1 MNIKQSQHKPLP
13 SNTNLSKYTLLHY
26 NPLIKYIYNQF
37 PLSNFLPKH
46 IFLFIITLIPSIAC
60 VIFNSIH
67 FTSMYSLLISSLILT
82 LLLILFVLFI
92 FIYTKTKSISFITS
106 NPKINC
112 CFYLTIYASF
122 SIGLIALRNAVKS
135 TMLRDYIKLQIDF
148 IYTNIELIYSII
160 WLCCGYCEYI
170 YTLIINVVII
180 AIQIPFICVDV
191 RVDIVTVC
199 SIVIVH
205 CVGVVMSYVVTLLK
219 KKLFIYEGNY
229 CSSKDDIG
237 KVVDELG
244 LGVVTVSLIGN
255 NKRRDVKCNAVFNG
269 KEVLKEII
277 GEKGEHFEKLFTEIK
292 DANEDIEWSG
302 FGNYNNNNN
311 NNIHKR
317 RSEVNCSTIN
327 NNNNSHRY
335 NNSCYYSNRCNNS
348 NINCNSNNTT
358 TRQLN
363 PTTKQMITFT
373 NNNASLQSS
382 SNPTHLYLLNQLN
395 LLPSK
400 TYLSRP
406 SSSLSIT
413 ANPFT
418 SFLSSLVSYSSST
431 IITPLCTCIVP
442 QHTSSSSSPYQSPTH
457 FLYLKTY
464 YFYNPLLQHV
474 KFIFVDES
482 QNQYENAFKTYIQ
495 QISMY
500 LHDFKNPLV
509 TIEEKVKQIKDII
522 TYMFNKLNY
531 NYNNDNDNNN
541 TDTNVELEQELYGD
555 INFVSHTA
563 SDCVCMVRS
572 YENFAKR
579 VISNSNEPEQI
590 ELMLFPLKEVYDY
603 LTEWMT
609 MKLEMNGAAVH
620 FELRLGE
627 GITPHF
633 MLCTDKMKLKQILIN
648 ILSNAI
654 KFTQEGLISL
664 VITRTVSN
672 GKRYTK
678 FLIEDTGSGMNKT
691 MKENLFTP
699 FVSNNKCKNNKY
711 GCGLGMVISMQN
723 SKVLGKEIQVESVEG
738 KGTIM
743 WFYVE
748 EKEAPQSQISTFN
761 MINEN
766 NVEGIRKVFRDELEG
781 GNKVKKANTLYH
793 NVFGIR
799 NVKCKLQQQ
808 HTVEKSICV
817 QKSKTLPST
826 LASSEC
832 AAVPKAT
839 ANDIDDN
846 NNNNNNNKHNDSLSI
861 NATEL
866 FNDPIQIL
874 PNHKSIYDSMSSATL
889 TRNVFHSQKL
899 LKHDSPLY
907 KYDKSQ
913 TTKCSFI
920 LTKQNTNINNNMI
933 NNANTINDTI
943 SISNDIIP
951 CSFNINNLQNIPVSK
966 TAHTPML
973 SFYKKNSLMSP
984 SSNGMPLRNNINN
997 INGYC
1002 NSNSIS
1008 HHKARPQLDIVRT
1021 SSSSCMAIKK
1031 FLKKEYN
1038 SAFYESPSQL
1048 NVTAALDHFSVLL
1061 CDDDESIQ
1069 HAHMRMLNERNIHK
1083 VDKVSDGLDLVKMFL
1098 HGELNMYDLILV
1110 DYSMCYMDGTDAIK
1124 VIRFMRDN
1132 AIGERCNFNYD
1143 VLKRIIFATGAMD
1156 VVKDVLNDK
1165 NGEFKYYN
1173 KPINKRDLK
1182 KILKEFGA
1190 TVK

>member
-1 MNIKQSQHKPLP
+1 MNIKQTQHKPLT

-26 NPLIKYIYNQF
+26 NPLLKYIYTQF

-46 IFLFIITLIPSIAC
+46 IFLFITTILPSIAC
-60 VIFNSIH
+60 IIFNSIH
-67 FTSMYSLLISSLILT
+67 FTSMYSLIISSFILS
-82 LLLILFVLFI
+82 LLLILFVLFT
-92 FIYTKTKSISFITS
+92 FIYQKTKSVSFITC

-112 CFYLTIYASF
+112 CFYLTIYTSF
-122 SIGLIALRNAVKS
+122 SIGLISLRNAVKS
-135 TMLRDYIKLQIDF
+135 TTLCDYIQIQIDF
-148 IYTNIELIYSII
+148 IYTNIELIYAVV

-191 RVDIVTVC
+191 RINIVSVC
-199 SIVIVH
+199 SIVVVH

-219 KKLFIYEGNY
+219 KKVFIYEGNY
-229 CSSKDDIG
+229 RSSKDDIG

-244 LGVVTVSLIGN
+244 LGVVTVSLRGSN
-255 NKRRDVKCNAVFNG
+255 RRRDVKWNTVFNG
-269 KEVLKEII
+269 KDVLRELI

-292 DANEDIEWSG
+292 DANEDIEWNG
-302 FGNYNNNNN
+302 FGNYNNT
-311 NNIHKR
+311 HKQR
-317 RSEVNCSTIN
+317 YEANCST
-327 NNNNSHRY
+327 NNNSHRY
-335 NNSCYYSNRCNNS
+335 NSGYNSCNSNRCNNS
-348 NINCNSNNTT
+348 NINSNNTT

-363 PTTKQMITFT
+363 PNSKQMITFT

-400 TYLSRP
+400 TFLSRP

-413 ANPFT
+413 ANPFA
-418 SFLSSLVSYSSST
+418 SFLSSLITYSSST
-431 IITPLCTCIVP
+431 IITPLCTCVIP
-442 QHTSSSSSPYQSPTH
+442 QQHTSQPSPSSPFQSPTH
-457 FLYLKTY
+457 FMYLKTY

-522 TYMFNKLNY
+522 SFMFNKF
-531 NYNNDNDNNN
+531 NYNNENN
-541 TDTNVELEQELYGD
+541 TNSNAELEQELYGD

-579 VISNSNEPEQI
+579 VIGNSDEAEQI
-590 ELMLFPLKEVYDY
+590 ELVLFPLKEVYDY
-603 LTEWMT
+603 LNEWMT
-609 MKLEMNGAAVH
+609 MKLEMNGGAVH

-633 MLCTDKMKLKQILIN
+633 MLCTDKMKLKQILMN

-672 GKRYTK
+672 GKKYTK

-723 SKVLGKEIQVESVEG
+723 SKLLGKEIQVESVEG

-781 GNKVKKANTLYH
+781 NKVKKANTLYH
-793 NVFGIR
+793 NVFGFR

-808 HTVEKSICV
+808 TVEKSICV

-826 LASSEC
+826 LASSES
-832 AAVPKAT
+832 AAVPKAS

-846 NNNNNNNKHNDSLSI
+846 KHNESLSI

-874 PNHKSIYDSMSSATL
+874 PNHKSLYDTMTSATL
-889 TRNVFHSQKL
+889 TRNVFQSIRSQKL
-899 LKHDSPLY
+899 LKHDSLIY
-907 KYDKSQ
+907 KLDKSK

-920 LTKQNTNINNNMI
+920 LTKQNSNNNL
-933 NNANTINDTI
+933 NNINDTNHTL
-943 SISNDIIP
+943 SNSNDIIP
-951 CSFNINNLQNIPVSK
+951 CSFNFNNLQNIPISK
-966 TAHTPML
+966 TAHTPMF

-984 SSNGMPLRNNINN
+984 SSGMAMRSNLNNVSN
-997 INGYC
+997 YC
-1002 NSNSIS
+1002 YNNSIS

-1038 SAFYESPSQL
+1038 SAFNETPSHL
-1048 NVTAALDHFSVLL
+1048 SVTALDQFTVLL

-1098 HGELNMYDLILV
+1098 NGELHGYDLILV
-1110 DYSMCYMDGTDAIK
+1110 DYSMCFMDGTDAIK
-1124 VIRFMRDN
+1124 VIKFMRDN
-1132 AIGERCNFNYD
+1132 AIGERCHFNYD

-1165 NGEFKYYN
+1165 DGEFKYYN

-1182 KILKEFGA
+1182 KILKDFGII
-1190 TVK
+1190 K

>member
-1 MNIKQSQHKPLP
+1 MNIKQTQHKSLT
-13 SNTNLSKYTLLHY
+13 SNTNVSKYTLLHC
-26 NPLIKYIYNQF
+26 NPLLKYIYTQS

-46 IFLFIITLIPSIAC
+46 IILFVTTILPSMVCI
-60 VIFNSIH
+60 IFNSIH
-67 FTSMYSLLISSLILT
+67 FTSMCSLIISCLILS
-82 LLLILFVLFI
+82 LLLILFVLVTI
-92 FIYTKTKSISFITS
+92 IYTKTKNLSFIRS

-122 SIGLIALRNAVKS
+122 SVGLISLRNAVKS
-135 TMLRDYIKLQIDF
+135 TIARDYIQLKTDY
-148 IYTNIELIYSII
+148 IYTNIELGYAML
-160 WLCCGYCEYI
+160 WLCCGYCEYL
-170 YTLIINVVII
+170 YTLIINVVIV
-180 AIQIPFICVDV
+180 AVQIPFVCVDV
-191 RVDIVTVC
+191 HIDIVSVC
-199 SIVIVH
+199 SIIVVH
-205 CVGVVMSYVVTLLK
+205 GVGVAMSYVVTSLK
-219 KKLFIYEGNY
+219 KKLFVYEGNY
-229 CSSKDDIG
+229 CEGKDDLG
-237 KVVDELG
+237 KAVDELG
-244 LGVVTVSLIGN
+244 LGVVTVGLKGGGG
-255 NKRRDVKCNAVFNG
+255 RRDVKWNAVFNG
-269 KEVLKEII
+269 KEVLRDII

-292 DANEDIEWSG
+292 DANEDIEWNG
-302 FGNYNNNNN
+302 FANCTNTQ
-311 NNIHKR
+311 KR
-317 RSEVNCSTIN
+317 LHEGNCSA
-327 NNNNSHRY
+327 NNNSHRY
-335 NNSCYYSNRCNNS
+335 NNSGYNSYNSNRCNNS
-348 NINCNSNNTT
+348 NMNINSNNTT

-363 PTTKQMITFT
+363 PNSKQLVTFT
-373 NNNASLQSS
+373 NNNASLASS

-395 LLPSK
+395 LLPNK
-400 TYLSRP
+400 TFLSRP

-413 ANPFT
+413 ANPF
-418 SFLSSLVSYSSST
+418 SAFLSSLISYSSSS
-431 IITPLCTCIVP
+431 IITPLCTCVIP
-442 QHTSSSSSPYQSPTH
+442 QHTSLSSSSSPFQSPTH

-464 YFYNPLLQHV
+464 YFYNPLRQHV

-482 QNQYENAFKTYIQ
+482 QNQYENAFKSYIQ

-522 TYMFNKLNY
+522 SFMFSNVPF
-531 NYNNDNDNNN
+531 NNE
-541 TDTNVELEQELYGD
+541 TNASPSPEFEQELYAD

-579 VISNSNEPEQI
+579 VIGSNEEEEQI
-590 ELMLFPLKEVYDY
+590 ELVLFPLREVYDY
-603 LTEWMT
+603 LNECMN
-609 MKLEMNGAAVH
+609 MKLELNGSAVQ

-627 GITPHF
+627 GVTPHF
-633 MLCTDKMKLKQILIN
+633 MLCTDKMKLKQILMN

-654 KFTQEGLISL
+654 KFTQEGFISL
-664 VITRTVSN
+664 AITRTVSN
-672 GKRYTK
+672 GKKYTK
-678 FLIEDTGSGMNKT
+678 FLIEDTGSGMNKA
-691 MKENLFTP
+691 MKENLFKP
-699 FVSNNKCKNNKY
+699 FVSNNKCRNNKY

-723 SKVLGKEIQVESVEG
+723 SKLLGKEIQVESIEG

-748 EKEAPQSQISTFN
+748 EKEAPQSRISTFN

-766 NVEGIRKVFRDELEG
+766 DVECIRKVFKDELEG
-781 GNKVKKANTLYH
+781 GKVKKANTLYH
-793 NVFGIR
+793 NVIGVR

-808 HTVEKSICV
+808 HTVERGVNV

-826 LASSEC
+826 LASSEF
-832 AAVPKAT
+832 AAFRKVSVKDM
-839 ANDIDDN
+839 ND
-846 NNNNNNNKHNDSLSI
+846 KHNESLSI

-874 PNHKSIYDSMSSATL
+874 PNHKSIYDNVSAATF
-889 TRNVFHSQKL
+889 TRNVFHSKRSHKF
-899 LKHDSPLY
+899 LKHDSMIY
-907 KYDKSQ
+907 KFDKSK

-920 LTKQNTNINNNMI
+920 LTKQNTNTNNNTNKMGNI
-933 NNANTINDTI
+933 NHHPLSN
-943 SISNDIIP
+943 SNDIIP
-951 CSFNINNLQNIPVSK
+951 CSLNFNNLQNIPLSK
-966 TAHTPML
+966 TAHVPRL

-984 SSNGMPLRNNINN
+984 SSNGMAVRNKLNN
-997 INGYC
+997 VNSYG

-1038 SAFYESPSQL
+1038 SVFNETTSHLSVTTAVEQL
-1048 NVTAALDHFSVLL
+1048 TVLL

-1098 HGELNMYDLILV
+1098 NGELNGYDLILV
-1110 DYSMCYMDGTDAIK
+1110 DYSMSFMDGTDAVK

-1132 AIGERCNFNYD
+1132 VIGERCNFNYD

-1165 NGEFKYYN
+1165 DGEFKYYN

-1182 KILKEFGA
+1182 KILKECGV
-1190 TVK
+1190 VK